1 VVVDELSAAT
11 VWSQLR
17 SRARP
22 MSVPFERRPI
32 VHRAKYSLF
41 CGPLQGIS
49 LGFFRVPTLRPRNPS
64 FTSRVVDR
72 EASCGA

>member
-22 MSVPFERRPI
+22 MSVPFERRPM

-41 CGPLQGIS
+41 VGPSKAS
-49 LGFFRVPTLRPRNPS
+49 LSGFPCPNFET
-64 FTSRVVDR
+64 T
-72 EASCGA
+72 